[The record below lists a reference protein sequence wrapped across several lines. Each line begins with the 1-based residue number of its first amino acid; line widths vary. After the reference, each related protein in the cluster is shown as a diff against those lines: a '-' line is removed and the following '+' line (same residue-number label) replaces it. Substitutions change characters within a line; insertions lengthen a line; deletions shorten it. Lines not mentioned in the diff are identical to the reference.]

1 MRVYACAAAVLLLG
15 VGGEAKASSFA
26 WCQMSGGNYEGY
38 LSGIVEIGEGGEA
51 FRTFVSGQF
60 GKGFTD
66 YVRGAFDPGAS
77 NLVCSR
83 EDSLFYA
90 TDHIEV
96 IINANPGIKFVQTGW
111 RGPKGVAAKDDRPKA
126 VSKSK
131 AAAAAPGT
139 VKSKTVATASGA
151 EAVPLKPVESAASAP
166 IPSDGAARKP
176 WDIEYDR
183 KMAVYAEELARQQQA
198 VADYERGKAET
209 AVMKAELRAK
219 AEKAQ
224 ADWKK
229 AVAACRAG
237 NHSACRAQ

>member
-1 MRVYACAAAVLLLG
+1 MRVLACAAAVLLLS

-38 LSGIVEIGEGGEA
+38 LSGIVEIGDGGEA

-66 YVRGAFDPGAS
+66 YVRDAFDPGAS

-83 EDSLFYA
+83 EDSLFFA
-90 TDHIEV
+90 NDHIEV
-96 IINANPGIKFVQTGW
+96 IINANPGIKYVQTGW
-111 RGPKGVAAKDDRPKA
+111 RGAKGVAAKDDRPKA

-131 AAAAAPGT
+131 ATAAAPGT
-139 VKSKTVATASGA
+139 VKSKTVATASAAKTVVA
-151 EAVPLKPVESAASAP
+151 ELTETSAGKPTV
-166 IPSDGAARKP
+166 SDSPPQKP

-209 AVMKAELRAK
+209 AAMKAELQAK